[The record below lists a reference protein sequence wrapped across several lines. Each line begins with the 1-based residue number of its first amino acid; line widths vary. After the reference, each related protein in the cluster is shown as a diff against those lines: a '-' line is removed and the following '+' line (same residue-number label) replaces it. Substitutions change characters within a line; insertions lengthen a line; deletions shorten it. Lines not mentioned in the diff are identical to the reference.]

1 MTGFIDELP
10 AELVKLI
17 QRSTIAEYATVSA
30 AGVPIDTPTFYF
42 PSADMS
48 SLDIGTGLAY
58 PAKAE
63 RARRNPKVG
72 MLIEG
77 GADDPVVSIAGM
89 AAVRDADLQANLERY
104 IAETILSPTVH
115 PALVPWETTR
125 SRMYYLTR
133 VIVCVAPVHIRWWPS
148 RAAMDEAP
156 TEWHAAPG
164 TQFPASDPAPPG
176 VLGAGPKWR
185 QRSWRDMAETALD
198 QGLPAHLTL
207 LDAGGFPIPIRVK
220 DYRQYADGFAL
231 SLPQAAPWLEG
242 KATLSFVG
250 KEIFVG
256 EASRHGDE
264 TVLRV
269 ERALPVL
276 PTVDDQDGRKQ
287 EIPLFDQRLADE
299 LARRGQLLPQAPA
312 SPPEPTAGCALR
324 AAAYGTLDA
333 VEPGGRADR
342 N

>member
-1 MTGFIDELP
+1 MTGFIHELP
-10 AELVKLI
+10 ADLVALI
-17 QRSTIAEYATVSA
+17 RRSTIAEYATVSA
-30 AGVPIDTPTFYF
+30 AGVPIDTPTFFF
-42 PSADMS
+42 PSADLT

-77 GADDPVVSIAGM
+77 GLHDPVISIAGL

-104 IAETILSPTVH
+104 MAETILSPTVH
-115 PALVPWETTR
+115 PALVPWEKTR

-133 VIVCVAPVHIRWWPS
+133 IIVCVAPAHIRWWPN
-148 RAAMDEAP
+148 RAAMDGAP
-156 TEWHAAPG
+156 TEWRAAPG
-164 TQFPASDPAPPG
+164 TQFPASDPAPQGKATAP
-176 VLGAGPKWR
+176 PQWQ
-185 QRSWRDMAETALD
+185 QRSWQDMAETALG

-207 LDAGGFPIPIRVK
+207 LDDNGFPIPIRVK
-220 DYRQYADGFAL
+220 RYRRHADGFAL
-231 SLPQAAPWLEG
+231 SLPQAAPWQEG

-256 EASRHGDE
+256 DARRHGDE
-264 TVLRV
+264 TVLRI

-299 LARRGQLLPQAPA
+299 LARRGQVLPVAPA
-312 SPPEPTAGCALR
+312 SPPEPTEGCTLR

-333 VEPGGRADR
+333 AAPGGQAR
-342 N
+342 